1 MMDTWDLLIVAI
13 LAVPICA
20 IAALVMAVL
29 ARSRLR
35 LLEYRMAGLEAR
47 LVGGVEEARA
57 AEVQPEPVMPEPTEP
72 EPAELAEPELLK
84 PKEVA
89 IEAAKAARPPISL
102 EERFGT
108 QWAVWVGG
116 LALALGGFFLVRYS
130 IEQGW
135 FGPAMRVA
143 LGALLALT
151 LLAAGEWTRRH
162 EIHTRITG
170 LPFAYI
176 PGVLTAAGT
185 ATAYADVYAAYALY
199 GFIGPVIAFLLL
211 GAVALATLAGALLHG
226 PALAGLGLVGAYFT
240 PLIVSTEAPNYWA
253 LYLYL
258 AVVTAAAFVLAR
270 VRLWRWL
277 AITAVLF
284 SLVWVL
290 PGIDDPSAIAPHIF
304 HLIAG
309 FVLAAALIVSG
320 FLFGPAADPGRID
333 GISSGAL
340 AAYLLGTGLLV
351 VASQHDAGALAA
363 FSLLVAATVAVA
375 WRAESAAA
383 ALPAAAIF
391 VAFVFAQWAIGLN
404 IGEFVYGIDQVPE
417 FGGYLYGMHLVLGA
431 GFAVLFGVTG
441 FLAQGR
447 SAQPLPSILWAGSA
461 VFAPMAILAALY
473 YRIAEFDRS
482 VPFATAAL
490 LLAALF
496 AYAAEL
502 LAQRQTRPGSGSAA
516 AIFATGAVASLA
528 LSLSMALEKGWLTVA
543 LALMV
548 PGIAW
553 IAKKRPLPA
562 LRWLAAA
569 MVMLV
574 LARIAWDPRI
584 VGADLGTRPIFNWLL
599 YGYGIPAA
607 SFWVAGN
614 LLRRDRDDVPAR
626 IVDAA
631 AILFTVLLVSFEIRH
646 YLTGDPY
653 ESSGSL
659 NEIALFVVVGLA
671 LAIGLER
678 IRLRSGSVIH
688 SVGAIA
694 IAGLTLLTIVVGLG
708 LTANPLFSSESVGGS
723 LINLILLGYGIPAV
737 LAAVLALVTRGHR
750 PELYSAS
757 AAVVAVALA
766 IGYLS
771 LEVRMLYHGP
781 TLSVGLNTDA
791 EQYTYSVV
799 WLAFGVALL
808 AAGVLLHSRPVRF
821 ASAAVVMLTVLK
833 VFLIDMSDLTGIYRA
848 LSFLGLG
855 IVLMGIGWLY
865 QRLLFARAAPV
876 SGGVESS

>member
-1 MMDTWDLLIVAI
+1 MMDTWDLLILGV

-20 IAALVMAVL
+20 IAALVMAVG

-47 LVGGVEEARA
+47 FFRLVGSVEEARP
-57 AEVQPEPVMPEPTEP
+57 AEVQPEPMMLEPTEP
-72 EPAELAEPELLK
+72 EPAEPAEPEPL
-84 PKEVA
+84 PPEEAA

-108 QWAVWVGG
+108 QWVVWVGG

-151 LLAAGEWTRRH
+151 LLAAGEWTRRN
-162 EIHTRITG
+162 EIHTGITG
-170 LPFAYI
+170 LPAAYI

-185 ATAYADVYAAYALY
+185 AIAYADAYAAYALY
-199 GFIGPVIAFLLL
+199 GFIGPAIAFLLL
-211 GAVALATLAGALLHG
+211 GAVALATLAAALLHG
-226 PALAGLGLVGAYFT
+226 PALAGLGLVGAYLT
-240 PLIVSTEAPNYWA
+240 PLIVSTEVPSYWG

-258 AVVTAAAFVLAR
+258 AVVTAAAFALAR
-270 VRLWRWL
+270 ERLWRWL

-284 SLVWVL
+284 SLAWVL
-290 PGIDDPSAIAPHIF
+290 PGIDEPSVLAPHIF
-304 HLIAG
+304 HLITG
-309 FVLAAALIVSG
+309 FLLAAAFIVSG
-320 FLFGPAADPGRID
+320 FLFGPDADPGRID

-340 AAYLLGTGLLV
+340 VAYLLGAGLLV
-351 VASQHDAGALAA
+351 VASRHDAAALAA
-363 FSLLVAATVAVA
+363 FSLLVAATVIIA
-375 WRAESAAA
+375 WRAESVAA

-391 VAFVFAQWAIGLN
+391 VAFVFAQWAIGFN
-404 IGEFVYGIDQVPE
+404 VSEFVYGPGQVPE
-417 FGGYLYGMHLVLGA
+417 FEGYLYGMHLVLGA
-431 GFAVLFGVTG
+431 GFAVLFGAAG

-447 SAQPLPSILWAGSA
+447 SERPLPPILWSASA
-461 VFAPMAILAALY
+461 VFAPIAILVALY

-496 AYAAEL
+496 AYATEL
-502 LAQRQTRPGSGSAA
+502 LAKREPRPGSASAA
-516 AIFATGAVASLA
+516 AVFATGAVASLA
-528 LSLSMALEKGWLTVA
+528 LSLSMAFEKGWLTVA

-553 IAKKRPLPA
+553 IVEKRPFPA

-614 LLRRDRDDVPAR
+614 LLRRGKDDVPAR

-678 IRLRSGSVIH
+678 MRLRSGSIVH
-688 SVGAIA
+688 SIGAIA
-694 IAGLTLLTIVVGLG
+694 IAGLTLLIIVVGLG
-708 LTANPLFSSESVGGS
+708 VTANPLFSSENVGGP
-723 LINLILLGYGIPAV
+723 LINLILLGYGIPAA

-766 IGYLS
+766 VGYLS

-781 TLSVGLNTDA
+781 ILSEGLNTDA

-799 WLAFGVALL
+799 WLTFGVALL
-808 AAGVLLHSRPVRF
+808 ATGVLLHSRALRF

-833 VFLIDMSDLTGIYRA
+833 VFFIDMSDLTGIYRA
-848 LSFLGLG
+848 LSFIGLG
-855 IVLMGIGWLY
+855 FVLMGIGWFY
-865 QRLLFARAAPV
+865 QRLLFPRAAPV
-876 SGGVESS
+876 SSGT